1 MYFQKKSPILPF
13 FNHAYNKLRQ
23 SGALWRINQNWADKS
38 IGKCE
43 TDPLEPISFN
53 KIVSLVALLLLGI
66 CSSLVILLLEILVKK
81 GLKQEQNSFH
91 NHSGLHPVL
100 YPQSHILKSN
110 NISIPT
116 S

>member
-1 MYFQKKSPILPF
+1 MLFQKGSPILPF
-13 FNHAYNKLRQ
+13 FNHAYTKLRQ

-66 CSSLVILLLEILVKK
+66 CSSFAINGFEILVKK
-81 GLKQEQNSFH
+81 RLKITEN
-91 NHSGLHPVL
+91 
-100 YPQSHILKSN
+100 Y
-110 NISIPT
+110 
-116 S
+116 